1 MSLIKDIPELVN
13 ANVITQETADRIT
26 NYYRDKKVSP
36 TNKLFVVFGILGAI
50 LIGLGIILIIAHNW
64 DQLSRTSKTIIG
76 FAPLII
82 AQVICGY
89 VLIKK
94 RSSTAWRESS
104 SAFLFFAI
112 GACISIISQ
121 TYNIPGN
128 LSSFLLTWALLA
140 IPMVYIMNS
149 SVTSL
154 LYLIAITF
162 YAGETGYWSYP
173 VTESYT
179 YWLLLLGIIP
189 HYYIMYKQKPKSNFM
204 IIHNW
209 LIPLSVIITLGTVAN
224 NQDEFMYIAYI
235 TLFGLLYLIGSK
247 EFFANQ
253 KIINNGYKILGSVG
267 TIALLLSLS
276 FDWFW
281 EELYTKTFI
290 LNEVITSAEFITISI
305 TMIPAIILLYTHI
318 KKISISNIQPIA
330 LVFVLFI
337 ITFFIGLYSSLA
349 VILINLYIFAIGIL
363 TIREGANR
371 DHLGILNYGLMI
383 ITALTICRFFD
394 TDLSFAI
401 RGVLFVLV
409 GVGFFIANYSI
420 LKKRRKEDSV

>member
-13 ANVITQETADRIT
+13 ANVINQETADRIT

-64 DQLSRTSKTIIG
+64 DQLSRVSKTVIG
-76 FAPLII
+76 FAPLVI
-82 AQVICGY
+82 AQIICGY
-89 VLIKK
+89 VILYK
-94 RSSTAWRESS
+94 RNSTAWREAASV
-104 SAFLFFAI
+104 FLFFSI

-128 LSSFLLTWALLA
+128 LSSFMLTWVLLS
-140 IPMVYIMNS
+140 IPLVYIMNS

-154 LYLIAITF
+154 LYIIAITY

-173 VTESYT
+173 VEESYT
-179 YWLLLLGIIP
+179 YWLLLLGVIP
-189 HYYIMYKQKPKSNFM
+189 HYYILYKQKPKSNFM

-247 EFFANQ
+247 EFFVKQ
-253 KIINNGYKILGSVG
+253 KTINNGYKILGSVG

-281 EELYTKTFI
+281 NELSTKTFGFSMI
-290 LNEVITSAEFITISI
+290 SSAEFITVL
-305 TMIPAIILLYTHI
+305 ILLLFATFLL
-318 KKISISNIQPIA
+318 ISNMKDRSFKDIDPVSI
-330 LVFVLFI
+330 VFMLFI
-337 ITFFIGLYSSLA
+337 LAFVVGLYSEYA
-349 VILINLYIFAIGIL
+349 VILINLYLFAIGIL
-363 TIREGANR
+363 IIKEGAKR
-371 DHLGILNYGLMI
+371 DHLGIMNYGLMI
-383 ITALTICRFFD
+383 ITALIVCRFFD

-409 GVGFFIANYSI
+409 GVGFFIANYSM
-420 LKKRRKEDSV
+420 LKKRQKEDSV

>member
-36 TNKLFVVFGILGAI
+36 TNKLFVVFGVLGAI

-94 RSSTAWRESS
+94 RNSTAWRESS

-154 LYLIAITF
+154 LYLIAIT
-162 YAGETGYWSYP
+162 YYSGETGYWSYP

-209 LIPLSVIITLGTVAN
+209 LVPLSVIITLGTVAN

-247 EFFANQ
+247 EFFVKQ

-281 EELYTKTFI
+281 EEIYTKTFI

-305 TMIPAIILLYTHI
+305 TLIPATILLYTHI

-337 ITFFIGLYSSLA
+337 ITFFIGLYSGLA